1 MSDVKTYLGQKGY
14 SIYKDKLSV
23 KEQQWIRDELMV
35 APFIPKSLGYGVNQ
49 KFPIYRESKNKLYVP
64 RYFGEETYGVP
75 DETRLDEPEKVDLNF
90 VGNLRDYQTDI
101 VGKYMESTKNGGG
114 LLEIPCGRGKTV
126 MALKIAANLGLKTL
140 VIVHKTFL
148 ADQWIERIQQFIP
161 NARIGRIQGQTID
174 IDDKD
179 IVIGMLQS
187 LSMKDYPYT
196 FFSDFGL
203 TIVDEVHHIAAEVF
217 VRSLFQIVTK
227 YVLGLSATM
236 QRKDGLTKVFKMF
249 LGDII
254 YKEKAIENEN
264 VNVRIYDY
272 ISNDEEFNETKYDF
286 RGNTAYSSMM
296 TKLCNFN
303 PRREFV
309 VKIVKDLIEENPN
322 QQIMILGHYK
332 NLLTY
337 LYKSIEHKN
346 IASVGYYV
354 GGMKKEALKES
365 ETKQIIIATYSMAS
379 EALDIKTLTTLVMA
393 TPKTDVTQSI
403 GRILRTKHSKPLV
416 VDVTD
421 QHDVFKRQCNKR
433 IKYYD
438 KQGYK
443 IQRCSNKNYNDFTE
457 VVSKKRKGKKK
468 NSIILEND
476 NPLKGKCLINLT

>member
-64 RYFGEETYGVP
+64 RYFGEETYGEP
-75 DETRLDEPEKVDLNF
+75 DETRLDEPQKVDMKF
-90 VGNLRDYQTDI
+90 TGSLRDYQTDI

-187 LSMKDYPYT
+187 LSMKEYPYT

-365 ETKQIIIATYSMAS
+365 EEKQIIIATYSMAS
-379 EALDIKTLTTLVMA
+379 EALDIKSLTTLVMA

-433 IKYYD
+433 IKYYH

-443 IQRCSNKNYNDFTE
+443 IQRCSNKSYNDFTE
-457 VVSKKRKGKKK
+457 VIGKKRKGKKK

>member
-75 DETRLDEPEKVDLNF
+75 DEMRLEEPKKVDMKF
-90 VGNLRDYQTDI
+90 TGSLRDYQTDI

-365 ETKQIIIATYSMAS
+365 EEKQIIIATYSMAS

-433 IKYYD
+433 IKYYN

-443 IQRCSNKNYNDFTE
+443 IKRCSNKNYNDFTE
-457 VVSKKRKGKKK
+457 VISKKRKGKKK
-468 NSIILEND
+468 NIVIDD
-476 NPLKGKCLINLT
+476 NPLKGKCLINLS

>member
-14 SIYKDKLSV
+14 TIYKDKISI

-35 APFIPKSLGYGVNQ
+35 SPFIPKSILGYGAVQ
-49 KFPIYRESKNKLYVP
+49 KFPIYRESKKKLYVP
-64 RYFGEETYGVP
+64 RYFGEATYGVP
-75 DETRLDEPEKVDLNF
+75 DEVRLEEPKRANMTF
-90 VGNLRDYQTDI
+90 NGNLRDYQVDI
-101 VGKYMESTKNGGG
+101 VNTYMNSIKDGGG

-126 MALKIAANLGLKTL
+126 MALKIASELGLKTL

-148 ADQWIERIQQFIP
+148 ADQWIERIKQFIP

-196 FFSDFGL
+196 FFSDFGV

-249 LGDII
+249 LGEII
-254 YKEKAIENEN
+254 YKEKAKENSN

-272 ISNDEEFNETKYDF
+272 ITEDEEFNETKVDF

-309 VKIVKDLIEENPN
+309 VKIVKDLMEENPD

-346 IASVGYYV
+346 IATVGYYV

-365 ETKQIIIATYSMAS
+365 EGKQIIIATYSMAS

-403 GRILRTKHSKPLV
+403 GRILRTKHSQPVV
-416 VDVTD
+416 VDVCD

-433 IKYYD
+433 IKYYN

-443 IQRCSNKNYNDFTE
+443 IQRCSNKSYNEFVD
-457 VVSKKRKGKKK
+457 VSVKKRKGKKK
-468 NSIILEND
+468 NIVLDD
-476 NPLKGKCLINLT
+476 NPLKGKCLINLS

>member
-64 RYFGEETYGVP
+64 RYFGEETYGEP
-75 DETRLDEPEKVDLNF
+75 DETRLDEPQKVDMKF
-90 VGNLRDYQTDI
+90 TGSLRDYQTDI

-187 LSMKDYPYT
+187 LSMKEYPYT

-365 ETKQIIIATYSMAS
+365 EEKQIIIATYSMAS
-379 EALDIKTLTTLVMA
+379 EALDIKSLTTLVMA

-433 IKYYD
+433 IKYYH

-457 VVSKKRKGKKK
+457 VIGKKRKGKKK